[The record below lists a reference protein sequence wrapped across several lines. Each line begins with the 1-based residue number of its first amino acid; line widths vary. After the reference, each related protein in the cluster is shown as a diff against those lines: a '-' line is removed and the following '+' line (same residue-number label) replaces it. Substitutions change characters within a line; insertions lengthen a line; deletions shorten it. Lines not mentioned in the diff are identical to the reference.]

1 MNHSVYSA
9 DKATHL
15 KVVISAL
22 LVSIAIMAT
31 TLAAR
36 LTHPEI
42 NVQANATQAAYKP
55 HRGSAVSEVARVDK
69 HPISLNEGRTSE

>member
-15 KVVISAL
+15 KVVISAF
-22 LVSIAIMAT
+22 LVSIAVMAT
-31 TLAAR
+31 TLAVR

-42 NVQANATQAAYKP
+42 NVQVKAAQAVYKP
-55 HRGSAVSEVARVDK
+55 YTGSAVSEMARVEK
-69 HPISLNEGRTSE
+69 HAI